1 MKTNKITE
9 QHHAGRANAS
19 GVSLQLEIDYH
30 HNEWCRVNGYP
41 VKSYKPQAT
50 SLKHQAQRASSSK
63 LQAPS
68 NEHQASSREQQA
80 L

>member
-1 MKTNKITE
+1 MDNTKFQE
-9 QHHAGRANAS
+9 A
-19 GVSLQLEIDYH
+19 IDKV
-30 HNEWCRVNGYP
+30 HNDWCRENGYP

-50 SLKHQAQRASSSK
+50 SAKLQAASNK

-68 NEHQASSREQQA
+68 SKHQASSRKRQA

>member
-1 MKTNKITE
+1 MDSTKFQI
-9 QHHAGRANAS
+9 A
-19 GVSLQLEIDYH
+19 IDRV
-30 HNEWCRVNGYP
+30 HNDWCRENGYP

-50 SLKHQAQRASSSK
+50 SLKHQAQRATSSK

-68 NEHQASSREQQA
+68 SEHQASSREQQA

>member
-1 MKTNKITE
+1 MDSTKFQI
-9 QHHAGRANAS
+9 A
-19 GVSLQLEIDYH
+19 IDRV
-30 HNEWCRVNGYP
+30 HNDWCRENGYP

-50 SLKHQAQRASSSK
+50 SLKHQAQRAASSK

-68 NEHQASSREQQA
+68 NEHQASSRKRQA

>member
-1 MKTNKITE
+1 MTNIKE
-9 QHHAGRANAS
+9 QHHAGRLTAS

-30 HNEWCRVNGYP
+30 HNQWCLDNG
-41 VKSYKPQAT
+41 YKPQAT